1 MESNGYEPRDR
12 SLVGILATLTHGV
25 LSRPDATDES
35 VTAHTAP
42 AHRSFLDR
50 LDNWFADQELKSRE
64 AFLALPYFD
73 HLHRFLIA
81 LMLREGYDVRYVEV
95 GHRPRLHGRS
105 KYGVWDRMVVG
116 ISDIFG
122 VRWLQKR
129 FRGAADSREI

>member
-42 AHRSFLDR
+42 NHRSLLDR

-64 AFLALPYFD
+64 AFLAQAVDIVDL
-73 HLHRFLIA
+73 
-81 LMLREGYDVRYVEV
+81 EQ
-95 GHRPRLHGRS
+95 RL
-105 KYGVWDRMVVG
+105 
-116 ISDIFG
+116 
-122 VRWLQKR
+122 RWLE
-129 FRGAADSREI
+129 RGH

>member
-42 AHRSFLDR
+42 AHRGFLDR

-64 AFLALPYFD
+64 AFLAQAVDIVDL
-73 HLHRFLIA
+73 
-81 LMLREGYDVRYVEV
+81 EQ
-95 GHRPRLHGRS
+95 RL
-105 KYGVWDRMVVG
+105 
-116 ISDIFG
+116 
-122 VRWLQKR
+122 RWLE
-129 FRGAADSREI
+129 RGH